1 MILNNS
7 INSPLLYST
16 NHISLV
22 DESFNSFLEE
32 YQLKTEEVLLE
43 GSGTVI
49 LKALASII
57 KTFTKLLAK
66 AIEFYNKAK
75 EYIINFFKDI
85 KNKVKEQQIKD
96 AALKNFKPFE
106 VQMREYNDNYG
117 QVFDYIKKWSNNFSR
132 ISSGLYRNAQVVARN
147 QAEVEAT
154 QAMEAELKEID
165 KNVFNVEKADTATI
179 NELLEKT
186 FYKDPEKKTI
196 KIDTNIAS
204 KFSRTLSKD
213 ESNLNK
219 INSVTSNVTKLGN
232 ETKSNFDKLNSL
244 IPKGADGKQAATVL
258 GANTMRVFNV
268 LIKKTDSVSS
278 IILNACAKAT
288 KMYIEKINAQRNILN
303 KISNMKEK

>member
-204 KFSRTLSKD
+204 KFSRALSKD

-268 LIKKTDSVSS
+268 LIKKTDSISS

>member
-1 MILNNS
+1 M
-7 INSPLLYST
+7 
-16 NHISLV
+16 
-22 DESFNSFLEE
+22 
-32 YQLKTEEVLLE
+32 
-43 GSGTVI
+43 
-49 LKALASII
+49 
-57 KTFTKLLAK
+57 
-66 AIEFYNKAK
+66 
-75 EYIINFFKDI
+75 
-85 KNKVKEQQIKD
+85 
-96 AALKNFKPFE
+96 
-106 VQMREYNDNYG
+106 
-117 QVFDYIKKWSNNFSR
+117 
-132 ISSGLYRNAQVVARN
+132 YRNAQVVARN

-204 KFSRTLSKD
+204 KFSRALSKD

-268 LIKKTDSVSS
+268 LIKKSDSISS

-288 KMYIEKINAQRNILN
+288 KMYIEKINTQRNILN